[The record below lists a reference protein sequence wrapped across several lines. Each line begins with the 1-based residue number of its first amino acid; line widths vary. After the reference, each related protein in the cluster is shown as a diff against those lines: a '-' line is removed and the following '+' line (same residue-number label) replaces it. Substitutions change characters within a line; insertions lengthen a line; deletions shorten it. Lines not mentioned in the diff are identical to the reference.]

1 MRSENKTKRAKKSS
15 GLIRKQQRSGY
26 LFVFPWIIG
35 FVIFF
40 LKPLFESFWYS
51 FNDVTMGTNGLEN
64 SFVGL
69 ANYQYLL
76 LQDSSFL
83 TNLWT
88 VTGAMIQQVLICTV
102 LSLFIAVVLVQKF
115 RGRTIYR
122 AILFLPIIMTSG
134 VVFSMVGSV
143 VGSAGLSGTG
153 NAYLYSSSSITNL
166 MIQGGVS
173 REIVNTLA
181 RFIDS
186 IFAMIPNCGV
196 PILLYI
202 SGLQKI
208 PDSYYEA
215 ARIEGA
221 NGWEIFWKITIPKIA
236 PVIFLNI
243 VYIIVDAT
251 TSYGGTSGGNV
262 MMAAIET
269 MGFGKTMKFGM
280 SSAMAWMYFA
290 VTALFLLLAYLILGK
305 RANSIEK

>member
-1 MRSENKTKRAKKSS
+1 MRSDKKP
-15 GLIRKQQRSGY
+15 GKLMKNQQKAGY
-26 LFVFPWIIG
+26 LFVIPWVIG
-35 FVIFF
+35 FIIFF
-40 LKPLFESFWYS
+40 LKPLVQSFWYS
-51 FNDVTMGTNGLEN
+51 FNDVTMGTDGLESAFTGLEN
-64 SFVGL
+64 
-69 ANYQYLL
+69 YKYLL

-88 VTGAMIQQVLICTV
+88 VTSAMLRQVVICTV

-115 RGRTIYR
+115 RGRTLYR

-134 VVFSMVGSV
+134 VVYSMVGSV

-153 NAYLYSSSSITNL
+153 NAYLYSSSSLTTL
-166 MIQGGVS
+166 MIQGGIS
-173 REIVNTLA
+173 RSVVTAITG
-181 RFIDS
+181 FIDS
-186 IFAMIPNCGV
+186 IFSMIPNCGV

-221 NGWEIFWKITIPKIA
+221 NGWEIFWRITVPKIA

-251 TSYGGTSGGNV
+251 TGYGGTSGGNI

-280 SSAMAWMYFA
+280 SSAMAWMYFG
-290 VTALFLLLAYLILGK
+290 VTALFLLIAYLLLGK
-305 RANSIEK
+305 RANNIEN

>member
-1 MRSENKTKRAKKSS
+1 MRSDKKS
-15 GLIRKQQRSGY
+15 GKLMKNQQKAGY
-26 LFVFPWIIG
+26 LFVIPWVIG
-35 FVIFF
+35 FIIFF
-40 LKPLFESFWYS
+40 LKPLVQSFWYS
-51 FNDVTMGTNGLEN
+51 FNDVTMGTDGLESTFTGLEN
-64 SFVGL
+64 
-69 ANYQYLL
+69 YKYLL

-88 VTGAMIQQVLICTV
+88 VTSAMLRQVVICTV

-115 RGRTIYR
+115 RGRTLYR

-134 VVFSMVGSV
+134 VVYSMVGSV

-153 NAYLYSSSSITNL
+153 NAYLYSSSSLTTL
-166 MIQGGVS
+166 MIQGGIS
-173 REIVNTLA
+173 RSVVTAITG
-181 RFIDS
+181 FIDS
-186 IFAMIPNCGV
+186 IFSMIPNCGV

-221 NGWEIFWKITIPKIA
+221 NSWEIFWRITVPKIA

-251 TSYGGTSGGNV
+251 TAYGGTSGGNI

-280 SSAMAWMYFA
+280 SSAMAWMYFG
-290 VTALFLLLAYLILGK
+290 VTALFLLIAYLLLGK
-305 RANSIEK
+305 RANNIEN

>member
-1 MRSENKTKRAKKSS
+1 MRSDKKP
-15 GLIRKQQRSGY
+15 GKLMKNQQKAGY
-26 LFVFPWIIG
+26 LFVIPWVIG
-35 FVIFF
+35 FIIFF
-40 LKPLFESFWYS
+40 LKPLVQSFWYS
-51 FNDVTMGTNGLEN
+51 FNDVTMGTDGLESAFTGLEN
-64 SFVGL
+64 
-69 ANYQYLL
+69 YKYLL

-88 VTGAMIQQVLICTV
+88 VTSAMLRQVVICTV

-115 RGRTIYR
+115 RGRTLYR

-134 VVFSMVGSV
+134 VVYSMVGSV

-153 NAYLYSSSSITNL
+153 NAYLYSSSSLTTL
-166 MIQGGVS
+166 MIQGGIS
-173 REIVNTLA
+173 RSVVTAITG
-181 RFIDS
+181 FIDS
-186 IFAMIPNCGV
+186 IFSMIPNCGV

-221 NGWEIFWKITIPKIA
+221 NSWEIFWRITVPKIA

-251 TSYGGTSGGNV
+251 TAYGGTSGGNI

-280 SSAMAWMYFA
+280 SSAMAWMYFG
-290 VTALFLLLAYLILGK
+290 VTALFLLIAYLLLGK
-305 RANSIEK
+305 RANNIEN